1 MWSPKSIRMKK
12 ILFSVFTLLL
22 FAVGIKAQGN
32 LQFNQIILLDIA
44 SGATQAITVPANKVW
59 KIESVGTGTSSNPNV
74 DLRNSSAV
82 SIAHFASMTGTGATA
97 AFPFWLP
104 AGFSGS
110 FINFNSA
117 RSCISIIE
125 FNVIP

>member
-1 MWSPKSIRMKK
+1 MKK
-12 ILFSVFTLLL
+12 IFFSIIALLL
-22 FAVGIKAQGN
+22 LATVVKAQGN
-32 LQFNQIILLDIA
+32 LQFNQVILLDIA
-44 SGATQAITVPANKVW
+44 TAATQAITVPANKVW

-74 DLRNSSAV
+74 ELRNSSAV

-97 AFPFWLP
+97 SYPFWLP

-125 FNVIP
+125 FNVVP